1 MPNEEYSRKLPTI
14 CDIFLCLLS
23 ITYDLVWF
31 GLVWFGLVWLGFSF
45 QKPQPVASGQMN
57 PPKATGCSFL
67 QMLFRALG

>member
-1 MPNEEYSRKLPTI
+1 MVWYG
-14 CDIFLCLLS
+14 
-23 ITYDLVWF
+23 LVWF
-31 GLVWFGLVWLGFSF
+31 CMVWYGMVWFGLVWLSFSF

>member
-1 MPNEEYSRKLPTI
+1 MVL
-14 CDIFLCLLS
+14 FGM
-23 ITYDLVWF
+23 VWF
-31 GLVWFGLVWLGFSF
+31 DMVWFGLVWLGFSF